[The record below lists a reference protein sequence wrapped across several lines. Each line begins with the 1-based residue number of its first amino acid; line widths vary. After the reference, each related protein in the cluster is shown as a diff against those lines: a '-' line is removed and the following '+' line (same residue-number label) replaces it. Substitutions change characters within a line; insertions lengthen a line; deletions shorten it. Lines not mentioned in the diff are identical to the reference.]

1 MSDDATLLPLPLREG
16 VGGRGDAGAAL
27 RVATPPATPSPKGRG
42 RLAGVNVLP
51 HAVLILGV
59 LLFALP
65 LWMIFAGSTQQ
76 AGAIARGGLS
86 LIPDPAGLGV
96 YADVLTQGG
105 AGAQPV
111 WRMLLVSFGMALAIA
126 LGKIVISV
134 LSAYAVTFFSWPL
147 RMVAFGVIF
156 ITLMLPVEV
165 RIIPTYT
172 VMAGFG
178 MINTFGGLTVPLI
191 ASATATLLFRQV
203 FLAVPDELMEAARI
217 DGAGPWRFLRDIL
230 LPVSSANIAALFVI
244 LFVYGWNQYLWP
256 LLVATDPRLD
266 TIVIGIVKMI
276 GVENAVEWNR
286 VMAVAVLA
294 LLPPVAVVLLMQ
306 RWFVAG
312 LTESD
317 K

>member
-1 MSDDATLLPLPLREG
+1 MITHAILL
-16 VGGRGDAGAAL
+16 
-27 RVATPPATPSPKGRG
+27 
-42 RLAGVNVLP
+42 
-51 HAVLILGV
+51 LGV

-65 LWMIFAGSTQQ
+65 IWMLVAGSTQDP
-76 AGAIARGGLS
+76 GAIARGGLT
-86 LIPDPAGLGV
+86 LVPDPAGFGV
-96 YADVLTQGG
+96 YADVLSRGG

-126 LGKIVISV
+126 FGKIVISV
-134 LSAYAVTFFSWPL
+134 LSAYAVTFFRWPL
-147 RMVAFGVIF
+147 RMVAFSVIF

-165 RIIPTYT
+165 RIIPTYS

-178 MINTFGGLTVPLI
+178 LINTFGGLTIPLI

-203 FLAVPDELMEAARI
+203 FLAVPDELMEAARM

-230 LPVSSANIAALFVI
+230 IPVSAANIAALFVI

-256 LLVATDPRLD
+256 LLVATDPSLD

-276 GVENAVEWNR
+276 GVETEVEWNR

-312 LTESD
+312 LTDSD

>member
-1 MSDDATLLPLPLREG
+1 MRDLRENW
-16 VGGRGDAGAAL
+16 
-27 RVATPPATPSPKGRG
+27 PAH
-42 RLAGVNVLP
+42 LI
-51 HAVLILGV
+51 LILGV

-65 LWMIFAGSTQQ
+65 LWLVFAGATQDSS
-76 AGAIARGGLS
+76 AIARGDLS
-86 LIPDPAGLGV
+86 LIPRLSGFSV
-96 YADVLTQGG
+96 YADVLGQGA
-105 AGAQPV
+105 AGATPV
-111 WRMLLVSFGMALAIA
+111 WRMLAVSFGMALCIA
-126 LGKIVISV
+126 VGKITISV
-134 LSAYAVTFFSWPL
+134 LSAYAVTFFRFPL
-147 RMVAFGVIF
+147 RMVCFWIIF
-156 ITLMLPVEV
+156 ITLMLPIEV
-165 RIIPTYT
+165 RIIPTYA
-172 VMAGFG
+172 VMADFG

-203 FLAVPDELMEAARI
+203 FVAIPDELMEAARM

-230 LPVSSANIAALFVI
+230 LPVTSSNIAALFVI

-276 GVENAVEWNR
+276 GVENVVEWNK
-286 VMAVAVLA
+286 VMATAILA

-312 LTESD
+312 LTEGE